1 MRCEIQVLIFSFK
14 NKKNGCL
21 DIEIQALTK
30 DGYFRK
36 DLSFCI
42 LILTNIRKAGC
53 SAGRLEI
60 SVFVIQVFVFDYKR
74 ISKRRMFENLGF
86 LKSKFSYLTMEKTDV

>member
-1 MRCEIQVLIFSFK
+1 MNRF
-14 NKKNGCL
+14 L

-36 DLSFCI
+36 DLSFCV
-42 LILTNIRKAGC
+42 LILTKKKEKKKKKRKAGC

-60 SVFVIQVFVFDYKR
+60 SYFCDLSFR
-74 ISKRRMFENLGF
+74 I
-86 LKSKFSYLTMEKTDV
+86 

>member
-1 MRCEIQVLIFSFK
+1 MNIKMRYKIQVPVFSFRVK
-14 NKKNGCL
+14 IKKNGFL

-30 DGYFRK
+30 DGYVRK

-42 LILTNIRKAGC
+42 LIITNIRKAGC

-60 SVFVIQVFVFDYKR
+60 SDFCDLSFPI
-74 ISKRRMFENLGF
+74 
-86 LKSKFSYLTMEKTDV
+86 

>member
-1 MRCEIQVLIFSFK
+1 MNIKMRCKIQAPIFSFWVK
-14 NKKNGCL
+14 VKKNGFL

-30 DGYFRK
+30 DGYFQK

-42 LILTNIRKAGC
+42 LIITNIRKAGC

-60 SVFVIQVFVFDYKR
+60 SDFCDLSFHI
-74 ISKRRMFENLGF
+74 
-86 LKSKFSYLTMEKTDV
+86 

>member
-1 MRCEIQVLIFSFK
+1 MNIKMGCKIQVPVFSFRVK
-14 NKKNGCL
+14 NEKNGFL

-42 LILTNIRKAGC
+42 LIITNIRKAGC

-60 SVFVIQVFVFDYKR
+60 SGFCDLSFR
-74 ISKRRMFENLGF
+74 I
-86 LKSKFSYLTMEKTDV
+86 

>member
-1 MRCEIQVLIFSFK
+1 MNIKMRCKIQVPVCSFRV
-14 NKKNGCL
+14 KKKGFL
-21 DIEIQALTK
+21 DNEIQALTK

-42 LILTNIRKAGC
+42 LILTNIRIAGC

-60 SVFVIQVFVFDYKR
+60 SDFCDLSFHI
-74 ISKRRMFENLGF
+74 
-86 LKSKFSYLTMEKTDV
+86 